1 QPREYLDEET
11 AATVTVVAEPLVFAL
26 PRPELAANVRDYVTL
41 AAAAVDRNGKVS
53 YVLIA
58 YFWSTVDPRLRT
70 DALPSPEP
78 LVLQADDRR
87 IALAL
92 LGHSA
97 HEAGIG
103 VPVHAPPGA
112 VVPPNVYGTDLGTL
126 RFIEEARSL
135 TLTAD
140 SDGTPLS
147 YQLWEDHRVGGPNF
161 ALFLIHPGC
170 DISTPREIQ
179 TTTGVLRAHSS
190 LSRLRSRAAGFHDH
204 GPTADRFRRTEFRAS
219 DRDALLAVP
228 HAVIRAGAHALRP
241 PVQAE
246 RLYLRRG

>member
-1 QPREYLDEET
+1 VIFKAGDRARVALPVAMLAALGACVAVADDKQPREYLDEQT

-26 PRPELAANVRDYVTL
+26 PRPELAANVRDYLTL

-58 YFWSTVDPRLRT
+58 YFWSTVDPRLLT
-70 DALPSPEP
+70 NALPSPEP

-112 VVPPNVYGTDLGTL
+112 AVTPNVYGTDLGTL
-126 RFIEEARSL
+126 RFIAEARSL
-135 TLTAD
+135 TMTAD
-140 SDGTPLS
+140 SDGVPLS
-147 YQLWEDHRVGGPNF
+147 YQLWEDHRM
-161 ALFLIHPGC
+161 A
-170 DISTPREIQ
+170 
-179 TTTGVLRAHSS
+179 LRAFVH
-190 LSRLRSRAAGFHDH
+190 HMH
-204 GPTADRFRRTEFRAS
+204 GD
-219 DRDALLAVP
+219 
-228 HAVIRAGAHALRP
+228 
-241 PVQAE
+241 Q
-246 RLYLRRG
+246 